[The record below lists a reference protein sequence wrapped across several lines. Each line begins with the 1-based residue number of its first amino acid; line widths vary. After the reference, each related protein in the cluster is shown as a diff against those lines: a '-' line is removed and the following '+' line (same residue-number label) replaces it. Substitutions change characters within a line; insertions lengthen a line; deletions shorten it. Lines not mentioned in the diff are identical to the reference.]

1 MEKKYVIIV
10 MILMIILQTGCGKKV
25 SEVDLGNLQNANG
38 DYQYKNISWG
48 SAMVDVEKVLGVSF
62 GQADH
67 ETEQGTTYIVQGAYA
82 KDGIPA
88 VLTCEFDLAGKCK
101 LVGFRFKPGAESA
114 QAFWESLIKE
124 LSSQYGDA
132 APEIHESVVELT
144 QTAIRNEVYLWE
156 KNLTIHTVLSAT
168 KISMDDTIS
177 GIEVNVYLV
186 PEGR

>member
-67 ETEQGTTYIVQGAYA
+67 ETEQGTDR
-82 KDGIPA
+82 K
-88 VLTCEFDLAGKCK
+88 
-101 LVGFRFKPGAESA
+101 
-114 QAFWESLIKE
+114 
-124 LSSQYGDA
+124 
-132 APEIHESVVELT
+132 SVV
-144 QTAIRNEVYLWE
+144 
-156 KNLTIHTVLSAT
+156 
-168 KISMDDTIS
+168 
-177 GIEVNVYLV
+177 
-186 PEGR
+186 